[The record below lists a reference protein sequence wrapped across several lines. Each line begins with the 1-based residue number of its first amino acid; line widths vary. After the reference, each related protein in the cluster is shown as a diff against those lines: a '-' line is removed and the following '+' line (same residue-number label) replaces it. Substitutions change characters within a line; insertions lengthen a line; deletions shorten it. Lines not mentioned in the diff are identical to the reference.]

1 MSPFPAK
8 IFSGWCEKVFYF
20 SPILSWGD
28 LGEYGI
34 NQTQVV
40 IQFIMFFPL
49 RITAIVFV
57 SVDQILIN

>member
-1 MSPFPAK
+1 MSPFLAK
-8 IFSGWCEKVFYF
+8 IFSGCEKVFYF
-20 SPILSWGD
+20 SPILSRGD
-28 LGEYGI
+28 LGEYGII

-57 SVDQILIN
+57 DQILI